1 MLNHP
6 RPNKPN
12 SQLTPKGSLSQ
23 KTLFQI
29 TVCTALIVT
38 VSAIANYMQ
47 AISAL
52 RNQKLTQLEESVV
65 ERVAREQQIF
75 DLAADNHAILKSEIL
90 RKFAQPAPANLEEE
104 FNNLLIRYPDGV
116 IRNNPANFD
125 GQRQA
130 GVYIDKSLEITPE
143 IRRKV
148 IDLQRLIESYGSAWH
163 NRFDST
169 FIMTPENITIVYWPQ
184 VPNYVQEADANFYMP
199 QKPEYLV
206 ATPENNPQRKTVWTT
221 PYYEPVSQLWL
232 VTASTPVDY
241 NGQTIGTLGHDITLN
256 QLIERTVNNHIE
268 GGYNLIF
275 RGDGQ
280 LIAHP
285 DLIDKIQDSTTTVK
299 IQNLQDSNLMNI
311 FKLVKNAPPN
321 QFIIPNYQDDQYLV
335 FRQMPGLNW
344 YFVTVF
350 PRSILRK
357 QSLNFVLTNILIE
370 VILLLSLMVLVWV
383 VLKRQVSAPLQQ
395 LINATQKISAG
406 DYNVSLADDREDELG
421 FLAHSFN
428 LMAAE
433 ISNRNKELQGTLQ
446 NQKMLVHEVT
456 ITMNELNSSAR
467 GSAEQASKAAVAAKQ
482 VLYLIKGDHE
492 YADSYYH
499 DCLQETVN
507 KLADKISDL
516 NNKIVQ
522 IGLISTMVSNFANQ
536 TNILALNAAV
546 EAVQA
551 DHNSGQG
558 FNVIANEIRKLA
570 DQSKSSAA
578 EINNLVHDLKKA
590 MSSTVR
596 VTEESQT
603 GFNEVVNGINSIVEN
618 SQTISLNIN
627 QQSVAIEQ
635 VLEMMN
641 DLNVNYEIPR

>member
-1 MLNHP
+1 MLNSHGKNHP
-6 RPNKPN
+6 E
-12 SQLTPKGSLSQ
+12 SQFSPKGSLTQ

-29 TVCTALIVT
+29 TVFAALIVT
-38 VSAIANYMQ
+38 GSAIASYMQ
-47 AISAL
+47 ALSTL
-52 RNQKLTQLEESVV
+52 KNQKLTQLEEYVV

-75 DLAADNHAILKSEIL
+75 DLAVDNHAILKAEIL
-90 RKFAQPAPANLEEE
+90 RTFAQPAPANLEEE
-104 FNNLLIRYPDGV
+104 FNKLFIRYPDGV
-116 IRNNPANFD
+116 IRNNPVNFD
-125 GQRQA
+125 GERQA

-148 IDLQRLIESYGSAWH
+148 IDLQRLIESYGRAWH

-169 FIMTPENITIVYWPQ
+169 FIMTPENITIVYWPE
-184 VPNYVQEADANFYMP
+184 VPNYVKEADANFYMP

-206 ATPENNPQRKTVWTT
+206 ATPENNPERKTVWTT

-256 QLIERTVNNHIE
+256 QLIERTVNVHIE

-285 DLIDKIQDSTTTVK
+285 HLIDKIQDSTTTVK

-311 FKLVKNAPPN
+311 FKLVTNAPPN
-321 QFIIPNYQDDQYLV
+321 QYIIPNYEDNQYLA
-335 FRQMPGLNW
+335 FRQIPGLDW

-350 PRSILRK
+350 PRSILIK
-357 QSLNFVLTNILIE
+357 KSLNFVLANILIE
-370 VILLLSLMVLVWV
+370 VILLLSLILLVWV

-395 LINATQKISAG
+395 LINGTQKISAG
-406 DYNVSLADDREDELG
+406 NYNVSIPDNTQDELG
-421 FLAHSFN
+421 CLAHSFN

-433 ISNRNKELQGTLQ
+433 ISTRSQELQGTLQ
-446 NQKMLVHEVT
+446 NQKMLVHSVT

-467 GSAEQASKAAVAAKQ
+467 GSAEQASKAALAAKQ
-482 VLYLIKGDHE
+482 VLYLIKGYRESEDN
-492 YADSYYH
+492 YCQDG
-499 DCLQETVN
+499 LQETVN
-507 KLADKISDL
+507 KLAYKISDL
-516 NNKIVQ
+516 SNKIVK
-522 IGLISTMVSNFANQ
+522 IGLISTIVSNLANQ

-551 DHNSGQG
+551 DQNSGQG

-578 EINNLVHDLKKA
+578 EINNLVHDIQKA
-590 MSSTVR
+590 MTSTVR
-596 VTEESQT
+596 VTEESKT

-641 DLNVNYEIPR
+641 DLNLNY